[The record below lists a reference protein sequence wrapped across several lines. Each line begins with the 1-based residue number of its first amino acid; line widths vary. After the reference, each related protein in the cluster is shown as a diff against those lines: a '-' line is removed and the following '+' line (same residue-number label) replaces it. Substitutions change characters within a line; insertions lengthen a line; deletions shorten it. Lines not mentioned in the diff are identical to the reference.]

1 MSLMSRAR
9 ELADQTPPHRNR
21 YVDYLRALSI
31 GVVVY
36 GHWLM
41 AVFTVQDGQVV
52 THHLLAEAPWTQI
65 LTWFFQVMPVFF
77 IVGGYANAASWT
89 AAEKKGTPYADWL
102 RARCQRLLGPTVV
115 FSLIWI
121 PIALFAREV
130 VDDRAFLIMAG
141 KLVAVPLWFMAV
153 YLMVIPL
160 APAMLRLHRT
170 FGLAVPVILT
180 LLAAAVDVLDPAV
193 HVKGEPLQASWGW
206 INFAIVWLAIHQIG
220 YIWKDGRLEKSAAT
234 KWILFAVGLGG
245 LIGLTASKYYGFS
258 MIGVPGSSQSN
269 NTPPTVVLIFLA
281 LFQMGIILLTN
292 PWANRRLAGRESW
305 ARTIVANGMIMTL
318 YLWHITALLCAV
330 AIGYGLGYRFP
341 LELLSGLWWL
351 SRIGWLA
358 LLTLILL
365 GFVTV
370 FSRFE
375 RPRPATPVGGGWK
388 TATLACAGALAAA
401 IGLAGIATK
410 GLCVPGDFWGVP
422 IVALVLLATG
432 SLYVGVTPAIY
443 RKPPAP

>member
-1 MSLMSRAR
+1 MSLMARAR
-9 ELADQTPPHRNR
+9 EVAEQTPPHRNR

-41 AVFTVQDGQVV
+41 AVFTVQDGRVV
-52 THHLLAEAPWTQI
+52 THHMLAEAPWTQI

-77 IVGGYANAASWT
+77 IVGGYANAASWK
-89 AAEKKGTPYADWL
+89 AAEKKAVPYADWL
-102 RARCQRLLGPTVV
+102 RSRCQRLLGPTVV
-115 FSLIWI
+115 FALIWI
-121 PIALFAREV
+121 PIAVFSREV

-160 APAMLRLHRT
+160 APAMLRLHRK
-170 FGLAVPVILT
+170 FGVAVPVLFA
-180 LLAAAVDVLDPAV
+180 LAAAAVDVLDPAV
-193 HVKGEPLQASWGW
+193 HVKGEPHQASWGW

-220 YIWKDGRLEKSAAT
+220 YLWNDGRLEKPAAL
-234 KWILFAVGLGG
+234 KWILVVVGLGG
-245 LIGLTASKYYGFS
+245 LIALTSSERYGFS

-292 PWANRRLAGRESW
+292 AIANRRLAKTEPW

-318 YLWHITALLCAV
+318 YLWHITALLCAI
-330 AIGYGLGYRFP
+330 AIGYALGYRFP
-341 LELLSGLWWL
+341 LEPLSGLWWL

-365 GFVTV
+365 GFVTL

-375 RPRPATPVGGGWK
+375 RPRPATAVGGGWK
-388 TATLACAGALAAA
+388 TATLAFVGALAAA
-401 IGLAGIATK
+401 TGLAGIAAK

-422 IVALVLLATG
+422 VVALALLAAG
-432 SLYVGVTPAIY
+432 ALCVGVTPAIY
-443 RKPPAP
+443 RKPGGA